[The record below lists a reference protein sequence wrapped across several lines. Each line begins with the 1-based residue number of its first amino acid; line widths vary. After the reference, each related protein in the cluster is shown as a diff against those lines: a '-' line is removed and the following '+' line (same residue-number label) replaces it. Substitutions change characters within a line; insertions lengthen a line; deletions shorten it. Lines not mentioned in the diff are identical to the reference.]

1 MAAAHAIYGVTMQE
15 RGISK
20 TVSMRFNHE
29 RGEAEI
35 QTANI
40 ADAVR
45 DAKAPTA
52 DAITVPVTV

>member
-1 MAAAHAIYGVTMQE
+1 MEE

-45 DAKAPTA
+45 GAKAPTA
-52 DAITVPVTV
+52 DAVIVTV